1 MTTRREL
8 QAAAILVRLEKQAA
22 MGAGLK
28 ALIGAGKAVKGAIGG
43 TTTALGQA
51 ARGAIGRGIIRTPLG
66 LAAHGAIKLAPYG
79 IAGYAANQL
88 LGDPIGKQVE
98 LQKARLRARV
108 AQHRAV
114 YSPQTGVMY

>member
-1 MTTRREL
+1 MTRQEL

-28 ALIGAGKAVKGAIGG
+28 AFIGAGKALKGALGG

-51 ARGAIGRGIIRTPLG
+51 ARGAIGKGVVRTPLG
-66 LAAHGAIKLAPYG
+66 LAAHGAIKVSPYIG
-79 IAGYAANQL
+79 AGYVANKA
-88 LGDPIGKQVE
+88 LGDPVGKQIQ

-114 YSPQTGVMY
+114 YDPRTGVMY